1 MKFINKKWANEVL
14 NTPMRFK
21 MSSLISKRANEVQN
35 GPMKLKWANIIE
47 NGPKKLK
54 MKK

>member
-1 MKFINKKWANEVL
+1 MYQLFSKW
-14 NTPMRFK
+14 
-21 MSSLISKRANEVQN
+21 ANEVQN
-35 GPMKLKWANIIE
+35 GPMKLKWASMIE

>member
-1 MKFINKKWANEVL
+1 
-14 NTPMRFK
+14 

-47 NGPKKLK
+47 NGSKELK
-54 MKK
+54 MKI